1 MMMQHSHLLEKLL
14 AGAFICEVS
23 DESSFRHLQDE
34 QQREAIDQYL
44 RPLNRRLASNSQGSV
59 WFLAWRELTQPLRDQ
74 LSQQF
79 KDTLDSLIPML
90 KLLQLSQ
97 ETLGHENVLTA
108 NDILNRH
115 EMAAR
120 IENNPSLREQLHG
133 LAQTRFFQSQSEDVA
148 GQLKQVFERLRSH
161 GYLHQPHKDRHHY
174 LVTGKIDYL
183 IDLTRFIREEEN
195 IQIEE
200 EQVPNQEDLLA

>member
-1 MMMQHSHLLEKLL
+1 MMQYSHLLEQLL
-14 AGAFICEVS
+14 SGGFICEVTDS
-23 DESSFRHLQDE
+23 QAFRHLQDE

-44 RPLNRRLASNSQGSV
+44 RPLNRRLASNPEGNV

-79 KDTLDSLIPML
+79 KETLDSLIPML
-90 KLLQLSQ
+90 KLLQLTQ
-97 ETLGHENVLTA
+97 ETMGHETVLTA

-115 EMAAR
+115 ELAAR
-120 IENNPSLREQLHG
+120 IENNPSLREQLHA
-133 LAQTRFFQSQSEDVA
+133 LVQTRFFQSQSEDVA
-148 GQLKQVFERLRSH
+148 GQLKQVFERLRSN

-174 LVTGKIDYL
+174 VVTGKIDYL

-195 IQIEE
+195 IYIEE
-200 EQVPNQEDLLA
+200 ELVPSQEELLA

>member
-1 MMMQHSHLLEKLL
+1 MMMQHSLLLEKLL
-14 AGAFICEVS
+14 AGEFICEVS
-23 DESSFRHLQDE
+23 DETSFRHLQDE

-44 RPLNRRLASNSQGSV
+44 RPLNRRLARNPQGSV

-90 KLLQLSQ
+90 KLLQLTQ

-115 EMAAR
+115 DLAAR
-120 IENNPSLREQLHG
+120 IENNPSLREQLHA
-133 LAQTRFFQSQSEDVA
+133 LVQTRFFQSQSDDVT
-148 GQLKQVFERLRSH
+148 GQLKLVFDRLRNH
-161 GYLHQPHKDRHHY
+161 GYVHQPHADRHHY
-174 LVTGKIDYL
+174 IVTGKIDYL
-183 IDLTRFIREEEN
+183 LDLSNFIREEEN
-195 IQIEE
+195 IFID
-200 EQVPNQEDLLA
+200 EQPPPSQEGLLE

>member
-1 MMMQHSHLLEKLL
+1 MMQHSHLLEQLL
-14 AGAFICEVS
+14 SGGFICEVTDS
-23 DESSFRHLQDE
+23 QAFRHLQDE

-44 RPLNRRLASNSQGSV
+44 RPLNRRLASNPEGNV

-79 KDTLDSLIPML
+79 KETLDSLIPML
-90 KLLQLSQ
+90 KLLQLTQ
-97 ETLGHENVLTA
+97 ETMGHETVLTA

-115 EMAAR
+115 ELAAR
-120 IENNPSLREQLHG
+120 IENNPSLREQLHA
-133 LAQTRFFQSQSEDVA
+133 LVQTRFFQSQSEDVA
-148 GQLKQVFERLRSH
+148 GQLKQVFERLRSN

-174 LVTGKIDYL
+174 VVTGKIDYL

-195 IQIEE
+195 IYIDED
-200 EQVPNQEDLLA
+200 VPPSQEDLLA